1 MVFVAICR
9 ISSRYL
15 QLVYIT
21 VCNLTSVFPAEGR
34 KDEFLSHEAKEVRE
48 EEIKCVENHKF
59 FDTSLNDFAGID
71 DALLVI
77 CLGLWQT

>member
-1 MVFVAICR
+1 MLRGQLCNWLMPGCQSHMVFVAICR

-34 KDEFLSHEAKEVRE
+34 KDEFLSLE
-48 EEIKCVENHKF
+48 EGERGRNKVC
-59 FDTSLNDFAGID
+59 
-71 DALLVI
+71 
-77 CLGLWQT
+77 